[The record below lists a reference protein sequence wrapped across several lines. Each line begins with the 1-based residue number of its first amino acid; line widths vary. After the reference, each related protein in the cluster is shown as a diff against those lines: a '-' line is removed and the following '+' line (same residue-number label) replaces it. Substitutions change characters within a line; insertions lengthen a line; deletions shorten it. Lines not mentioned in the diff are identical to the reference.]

1 MTNLMTVAITGV
13 NGFIGRALAA
23 HLVVQGHRVL
33 GLSRQGIL
41 LPGVENR
48 CTGGALN
55 VDTLAHT
62 LTQALAGASTVVH
75 LAAKAHQ
82 TDAALLQD
90 DGQFDVNLQLTDAL
104 LTASQ
109 RAGVQRLVYV
119 SSIGV
124 NGQRTTS
131 RAFTERDAPAP
142 VEAYARSKWRCEQRV
157 QQFSAA
163 TGLPHVIL
171 RPPLVYGP
179 HAPGNFGRLVHALGQ
194 GWPLPLAAVHNRRHF
209 IGIGNL
215 VDAISLCLNHPA
227 AANQTY
233 VLADNE
239 ATSTPDLLRLA
250 AQAMQRPARLWPV
263 PVPLLRWAAH
273 LAGQTQAINR
283 LCDSLEVDNTAL
295 RQQTGWR
302 PPLTLA
308 EGLARA
314 VQKHPRT

>member
-1 MTNLMTVAITGV
+1 MTVAITGV
-13 NGFIGRALAA
+13 NGFIGQTLATL
-23 HLVVQGHRVL
+23 LVAQGHRVL
-33 GLSRQGIL
+33 GLSRRGTL

-48 CTGGALN
+48 RTGDHLN
-55 VDTLAHT
+55 VDNLTDT
-62 LTQALAGASTVVH
+62 LTKAMAGANTVVH

-90 DGQFDVNLQLTDAL
+90 DGQFDVNLQLTEAL
-104 LTASQ
+104 LTACK
-109 RAGVQRLVYV
+109 RVGVQRLVYV

-124 NGQRTTS
+124 NGQRTTG
-131 RAFTERDAPAP
+131 RAFTEQDAPAP

-157 QQFSAA
+157 QAFGAEN
-163 TGLPHVIL
+163 GLPWVVL

-179 HAPGNFGRLVHALGQ
+179 QAPGNFGRLIRALNQ

-209 IGIGNL
+209 IGIDNL
-215 VDAISLCLNHPA
+215 VDAIALCLTHPA

-263 PVPLLRWAAH
+263 PVPLLRWAAR
-273 LAGQTQAINR
+273 LAGQTQAIDR
-283 LCDSLEVDNTAL
+283 LCDSLEVDNTTL

-308 EGLARA
+308 EGVARA
-314 VQKHPRT
+314 VQNGSQK